1 MYKIQGTGLTFE
13 ITADGAIDQIDDSL
27 RIPNTKE
34 ESDDTV
40 AEAESLNEEW
50 V

>member
-1 MYKIQGTGLTFE
+1 MTFE
-13 ITADGAIDQIDDSL
+13 ITTDGAIDQIEDSL
-27 RIPNTKE
+27 NIPNTKE
-34 ESDDTV
+34 ESEDTV